1 MKKFMFRVAG
11 SRFAGK
17 IIVYYLLLLILI
29 ALTGGYLLS
38 ESAETMSM
46 PAMLSVSAVLVVY
59 VVAISLVGET
69 NNADERDVLHRNI
82 SNRAALI
89 TGTVF
94 FSAALIFQ
102 MLVLHK
108 LDWWLLAGLIVI
120 NLTKIISLIYL
131 NYKK

>member
-1 MKKFMFRVAG
+1 M
-11 SRFAGK
+11 K